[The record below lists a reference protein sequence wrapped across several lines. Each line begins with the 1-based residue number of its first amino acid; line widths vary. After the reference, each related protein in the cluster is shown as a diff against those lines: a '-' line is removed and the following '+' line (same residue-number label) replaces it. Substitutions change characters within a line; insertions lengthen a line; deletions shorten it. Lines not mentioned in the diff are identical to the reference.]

1 MFYYITNIAMTNLNT
16 VSMSVEE
23 LSKKQEWKV
32 LYIDEHS
39 FCAVHT
45 PKKTETWSELTDKF
59 AKRSQAEQEKL
70 VLKNQKH
77 ELVEQHNHLSKE
89 LEKVVAQPVNSEE
102 EAIRKHNKIQSL
114 LHAMKEVE
122 KKIVEKEKEI
132 QKKESEIEEFNRE
145 ILVLADKVREE
156 EHDENKRDQQQLDIL
171 KESQIEDL
179 KSQLMAA

>member
-1 MFYYITNIAMTNLNT
+1 MTNLNT

-45 PKKTETWSELTDKF
+45 PKKTETWTELTDKF
-59 AKRSQAEQEKL
+59 AKRNQAEQERL
-70 VLKNQKH
+70 VLKDQKH
-77 ELVEQHNHLSKE
+77 QLVEQHNQLSKE
-89 LEKVVAQPVNSEE
+89 LEKVVAQPVSSKE
-102 EAIRKHNKIQSL
+102 EAIQKQSKIQSL
-114 LHAMKEVE
+114 LQAMKEVE

-132 QKKESEIEEFNRE
+132 QKKWEEIDELNAE
-145 ILVLADKVREE
+145 IVVLADKVREE
-156 EHDENKRDQQQLDIL
+156 EHDENQRDQQQLEIL

>member
-1 MFYYITNIAMTNLNT
+1 MTNLNK

-45 PKKTETWSELTDKF
+45 PKKTETWTELMDKF
-59 AKRSQAEQEKL
+59 EKRNQAEKERL
-70 VLKNQKH
+70 VLKDQKH

-89 LEKVVAQPVNSEE
+89 LEKVVAQPVSSKE
-102 EAIRKHNKIQSL
+102 EAIQKQNKIKWL
-114 LHAMKEVE
+114 LQAMKEVE

-132 QKKESEIEEFNRE
+132 QKKEEEIEEFNKQ
-145 ILVLADKVREE
+145 ILVLTDKVREE
-156 EHDENKRDQQQLDIL
+156 EHDENKRNQQQLEIL

>member
-1 MFYYITNIAMTNLNT
+1 
-16 VSMSVEE
+16 MSVEE

-32 LYIDEHS
+32 LYIDEYS

-45 PKKTETWSELTDKF
+45 PKKTETWTELTDKF
-59 AKRSQAEQEKL
+59 AKRNQAEKERL

-89 LEKVVAQPVNSEE
+89 LEKVVAQPVSFKE
-102 EAIRKHNKIQSL
+102 EAIQKQSKIQSL
-114 LHAMKEVE
+114 LQAMKEVE

-132 QKKESEIEEFNRE
+132 QKKEEEIEGLNAEV
-145 ILVLADKVREE
+145 LVLADKVREE
-156 EHDENKRDQQQLDIL
+156 EHEENKRDQQQLDIL

>member
-1 MFYYITNIAMTNLNT
+1 M
-16 VSMSVEE
+16 
-23 LSKKQEWKV
+23 
-32 LYIDEHS
+32 YIDEHS

-59 AKRSQAEQEKL
+59 AKRSQAEQERL

-89 LEKVVAQPVNSEE
+89 LERVVAQPVNSEE

-132 QKKESEIEEFNRE
+132 QKKEEEIEGLNAE

-156 EHDENKRDQQQLDIL
+156 EHDENQRDQQQLDIL
-171 KESQIEDL
+171 KESKIEDL

>member
-1 MFYYITNIAMTNLNT
+1 MTNLNT
-16 VSMSVEE
+16 IPMSVEE

-45 PKKTETWSELTDKF
+45 PKKTETWTELTDKF
-59 AKRSQAEQEKL
+59 AKRNQAEQERL

-89 LEKVVAQPVNSEE
+89 LERVVAQPVTSKE
-102 EAIRKHNKIQSL
+102 EAIQKQNKIQSL
-114 LHAMKEVE
+114 LQAMKEVE

-132 QKKESEIEEFNRE
+132 QWKEKEIEEFNKE

-156 EHDENKRDQQQLDIL
+156 EHDENQRDQQQLDIL

>member
-1 MFYYITNIAMTNLNT
+1 MTNLNT
-16 VSMSVEE
+16 VPMSVEE

-45 PKKTETWSELTDKF
+45 PKKTETWTELTDKF
-59 AKRSQAEQEKL
+59 AKRNQAEQERL
-70 VLKNQKH
+70 VLKDQKH
-77 ELVEQHNHLSKE
+77 ELVEQHNQLSKE
-89 LEKVVAQPVNSEE
+89 LEKVVAQPVSSKE
-102 EAIRKHNKIQSL
+102 EAIQKQSKIQSL
-114 LHAMKEVE
+114 LQAMKEVE
-122 KKIVEKEKEI
+122 EKIVEKEKEI
-132 QKKESEIEEFNRE
+132 QKKEAEIEEFNRE

-156 EHDENKRDQQQLDIL
+156 EHDENIRDQQQLDIL